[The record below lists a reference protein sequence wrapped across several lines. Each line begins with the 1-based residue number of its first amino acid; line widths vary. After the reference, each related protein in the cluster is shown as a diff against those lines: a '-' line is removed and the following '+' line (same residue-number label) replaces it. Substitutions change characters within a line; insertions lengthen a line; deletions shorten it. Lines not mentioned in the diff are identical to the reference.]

1 MDCMS
6 KTKQITVGIDGMTC
20 SACSARIEKVL
31 NKLDGVKANV
41 NLAMEQATVQYD
53 EDEQTMEAITNRIEK
68 LGYEVRTK
76 KINLDI
82 EGMTCAACSNRIEK
96 VISK

>member
-1 MDCMS
+1 MS
-6 KTKQITVGIDGMTC
+6 SVKQITVGIDGMTC

-31 NKLDGVKANV
+31 NKLDGVEVNV

-53 EDEQTMEAITNRIEK
+53 ADEQSVETITNRIEK

-76 KINLDI
+76 K
-82 EGMTCAACSNRIEK
+82 
-96 VISK
+96 